1 MIGAPISRR
10 RVLLLAIGLA
20 ALAIGPVATFQL
32 TLTAPRSA
40 PMLLADIAVGWS
52 MIAAGLIVW
61 DRRPGNRIGPLAV
74 LTGFAWFSGDF
85 ASASVDTVAYAAA
98 VLHGWFDPL
107 FAIIVLAY
115 PTGRLLRSWD
125 RALAIGFVV
134 VQGAWT
140 IVKAYAL
147 RPISWWDCP
156 TCIDTVDAWIVAQ
169 GLMET
174 LGRWE
179 TLGLTVLSLGV
190 LISVA
195 WRWARASGAARRREA
210 PVVLAGVVLVL
221 GFTGGFL
228 LQTIVP
234 TSARTPVGELRVV
247 ILAILRIL
255 VSVALLV
262 GILRDDSAKGRIAA
276 LVIRLEGLPTTA
288 VLQDALRD
296 ALSDPS
302 ATVFRWDPDQRGF
315 VDATGQPVPAPID
328 GPARA
333 VMTIENA
340 GEPMLS
346 IAYDPALRDDPGLV
360 SAAVAAVRLAVENER
375 LQAEVRAQLTAVQA
389 SRARLVDAQDTERRR
404 LERDLHDGAQQRLVS
419 LRISLELL
427 RRRIGPD
434 ADPGTLAELDAAG
447 GEVRGAIDELRELA
461 RGFHPAVLTE
471 GGLRPALESLAERS
485 TVPVDLDAELGRRL
499 PPAIEATAYFV
510 VAEALTNTAKYAS
523 ARQATV
529 RVREAD
535 DRLRLEIHDDG
546 RGGAD
551 MDGGS
556 GLRGLEDR
564 VAALGGTLLVAS
576 PPGGGTR
583 ITVDLPCASS

>member
-1 MIGAPISRR
+1 MMGGPVRPR
-10 RVLLLAIGLA
+10 RVLLLAIGLV

-40 PMLLADIAVGWS
+40 PLLLADIAVGWS

-74 LTGFAWFSGDF
+74 LTGFAWFAGDF
-85 ASASVDTVAYAAA
+85 ASASADSVAYAAA

-134 VQGAWT
+134 VQSAWT
-140 IVKAYAL
+140 LVKAYGL
-147 RPISWWDCP
+147 RPIAWWDCP
-156 TCIDTVDAWIVAQ
+156 TCIDTVDAWIVGQ
-169 GLMET
+169 GWMET

-179 TLGLTVLSLGV
+179 TLALTVLSVGV

-221 GFTGGFL
+221 GFTAGFL

-234 TSARTPVGELRVV
+234 TSARTPLGELRVV
-247 ILAILRIL
+247 ILAVLRIL

-262 GILRDDSAKGRIAA
+262 GILRDDSARGRIAA
-276 LVIRLEGLPTTA
+276 LVVRLERLPTTA
-288 VLQDALRD
+288 VLQDSLRD

-302 ATVFRWDPDQRGF
+302 ASVFRWDPDQRGF

-340 GEPMLS
+340 GQPMLA
-346 IAYDPALRDDPGLV
+346 IA
-360 SAAVAAVRLAVENER
+360 
-375 LQAEVRAQLTAVQA
+375 
-389 SRARLVDAQDTERRR
+389 
-404 LERDLHDGAQQRLVS
+404 
-419 LRISLELL
+419 
-427 RRRIGPD
+427 
-434 ADPGTLAELDAAG
+434 
-447 GEVRGAIDELRELA
+447 
-461 RGFHPAVLTE
+461 
-471 GGLRPALESLAERS
+471 
-485 TVPVDLDAELGRRL
+485 
-499 PPAIEATAYFV
+499 
-510 VAEALTNTAKYAS
+510 
-523 ARQATV
+523 
-529 RVREAD
+529 
-535 DRLRLEIHDDG
+535 
-546 RGGAD
+546 
-551 MDGGS
+551 
-556 GLRGLEDR
+556 
-564 VAALGGTLLVAS
+564 
-576 PPGGGTR
+576 
-583 ITVDLPCASS
+583 